1 MKASHRKDVIIA
13 RLIFAAICLFLIAL
27 IVTIVITV
35 NSKGGKKKEQD
46 KVQQNAVSESETDS
60 VGDSDTEI
68 GAIYL
73 PQQTT
78 EGTEKT
84 YVTTTS
90 SVNMREK
97 PDKNANI
104 VTVIAQDV
112 KLEFVSED
120 NGWTQVIFQG
130 QTGYVSSDYVKSDM
144 ADSTTDS
151 GTSGAA
157 DSGAASQGTADGST
171 TGADIQSE
179 NTIYMGL
186 LQNTDI
192 SCHYRNHSSHNLYL
206 RPACAEKY
214 CFERIM
220 RKCRKQHHRGQRR
233 RYFQ

>member
-27 IVTIVITV
+27 IATIVITV
-35 NSKGGKKKEQD
+35 TSKGGKKKEQD
-46 KVQQNAVSESETDS
+46 KVQQNAVS
-60 VGDSDTEI
+60 DSDTEI

-104 VTVIAQDV
+104 INVIGPDV
-112 KLEFVSED
+112 KIEFVSED

-151 GTSGAA
+151 GTSGDA
-157 DSGAASQGTADGST
+157 DSAAQSQ
-171 TGADIQSE
+171 
-179 NTIYMGL
+179 
-186 LQNTDI
+186 
-192 SCHYRNHSSHNLYL
+192 
-206 RPACAEKY
+206 
-214 CFERIM
+214 
-220 RKCRKQHHRGQRR
+220 
-233 RYFQ
+233 

>member
-27 IVTIVITV
+27 IATIVITV
-35 NSKGGKKKEQD
+35 TSKGGKKKEQD
-46 KVQQNAVSESETDS
+46 KAQQNAVSESETDS
-60 VGDSDTEI
+60 AGDSDTEI

-144 ADSTTDS
+144 ADSTTDR

-157 DSGAASQGTADGST
+157 GNGGCFPCCGSTSGGAGSGAASQGTADGST
-171 TGADIQSE
+171 TGAADNAAQS
-179 NTIYMGL
+179 
-186 LQNTDI
+186 Q
-192 SCHYRNHSSHNLYL
+192 
-206 RPACAEKY
+206 
-214 CFERIM
+214 
-220 RKCRKQHHRGQRR
+220 
-233 RYFQ
+233 

>member
-27 IVTIVITV
+27 IATIVITIT
-35 NSKGGKKKEQD
+35 SKGGKKKEQD
-46 KVQQNAVSESETDS
+46 KAQQNVASESET
-60 VGDSDTEI
+60 DSDTEI

-120 NGWTQVIFQG
+120 NGWAQVIFQG

-151 GTSGAA
+151 GTSDGDAAGAA
-157 DSGAASQGTADGST
+157 DSAAQSQ
-171 TGADIQSE
+171 Q
-179 NTIYMGL
+179 
-186 LQNTDI
+186 
-192 SCHYRNHSSHNLYL
+192 
-206 RPACAEKY
+206 
-214 CFERIM
+214 
-220 RKCRKQHHRGQRR
+220 
-233 RYFQ
+233 

>member
-27 IVTIVITV
+27 IATIVITV

-46 KVQQNAVSESETDS
+46 KVQQNAVSE
-60 VGDSDTEI
+60 SDTEI

-157 DSGAASQGTADGST
+157 NSGAASQGTADGST
-171 TGADIQSE
+171 TGAADSAAQS
-179 NTIYMGL
+179 
-186 LQNTDI
+186 Q
-192 SCHYRNHSSHNLYL
+192 
-206 RPACAEKY
+206 
-214 CFERIM
+214 
-220 RKCRKQHHRGQRR
+220 
-233 RYFQ
+233 

>member
-27 IVTIVITV
+27 IATIVITIT
-35 NSKGGKKKEQD
+35 SKKGGEKKEQD
-46 KVQQNAVSESETDS
+46 QAQQNVASESET
-60 VGDSDTEI
+60 DSDTEI

-120 NGWTQVIFQG
+120 NGWAQVIFQG

-151 GTSGAA
+151 GTSDGDAAGAA
-157 DSGAASQGTADGST
+157 DSAAQSQ
-171 TGADIQSE
+171 Q
-179 NTIYMGL
+179 
-186 LQNTDI
+186 
-192 SCHYRNHSSHNLYL
+192 
-206 RPACAEKY
+206 
-214 CFERIM
+214 
-220 RKCRKQHHRGQRR
+220 
-233 RYFQ
+233 

>member
-60 VGDSDTEI
+60 AGDSDTEI

-90 SVNMREK
+90 SVNMRE
-97 PDKNANI
+97 I
-104 VTVIAQDV
+104 VTVIGQNV

-157 DSGAASQGTADGST
+157 NSGAASQGTADGST
-171 TGADIQSE
+171 TGAADSAAQS
-179 NTIYMGL
+179 
-186 LQNTDI
+186 Q
-192 SCHYRNHSSHNLYL
+192 
-206 RPACAEKY
+206 
-214 CFERIM
+214 
-220 RKCRKQHHRGQRR
+220 
-233 RYFQ
+233 

>member
-60 VGDSDTEI
+60 AGDSDTEI

-104 VTVIAQDV
+104 VTVIGQNV

-130 QTGYVSSDYVKSDM
+130 QTGYVSSDYVKS
-144 ADSTTDS
+144 
-151 GTSGAA
+151 GAA
-157 DSGAASQGTADGST
+157 NSGAASQGTADGST
-171 TGADIQSE
+171 TGAADSAAQS
-179 NTIYMGL
+179 
-186 LQNTDI
+186 Q
-192 SCHYRNHSSHNLYL
+192 
-206 RPACAEKY
+206 
-214 CFERIM
+214 
-220 RKCRKQHHRGQRR
+220 
-233 RYFQ
+233 

>member
-27 IVTIVITV
+27 IATIVITIT
-35 NSKGGKKKEQD
+35 SKGGEKKEQD
-46 KVQQNAVSESETDS
+46 KTQQNVVSESEADS
-60 VGDSDTEI
+60 DSDSDSDTEI

-104 VTVIAQDV
+104 ITVIAQDV

-120 NGWTQVIFQG
+120 NGWAQVIFQG

-151 GTSGAA
+151 GTSDGDAAGAS
-157 DSGAASQGTADGST
+157 DSAAQP
-171 TGADIQSE
+171 Q
-179 NTIYMGL
+179 
-186 LQNTDI
+186 Q
-192 SCHYRNHSSHNLYL
+192 
-206 RPACAEKY
+206 
-214 CFERIM
+214 
-220 RKCRKQHHRGQRR
+220 
-233 RYFQ
+233 

>member
-27 IVTIVITV
+27 IATIVITIT
-35 NSKGGKKKEQD
+35 SKGGKKKEQD
-46 KVQQNAVSESETDS
+46 KAQQNVASESEADS
-60 VGDSDTEI
+60 DSDTEI

-120 NGWTQVIFQG
+120 NGWAQVIFQG

-144 ADSTTDS
+144 ADGTTDS
-151 GTSGAA
+151 GTSDGDAAGAA
-157 DSGAASQGTADGST
+157 DSAAQP
-171 TGADIQSE
+171 Q
-179 NTIYMGL
+179 
-186 LQNTDI
+186 Q
-192 SCHYRNHSSHNLYL
+192 
-206 RPACAEKY
+206 
-214 CFERIM
+214 
-220 RKCRKQHHRGQRR
+220 
-233 RYFQ
+233 

>member
-27 IVTIVITV
+27 IATIVITV
-35 NSKGGKKKEQD
+35 TSKGGKKKEQD
-46 KVQQNAVSESETDS
+46 KAQQNAVSESETDS
-60 VGDSDTEI
+60 AGDSDTEI

-112 KLEFVSED
+112 SLYQRTMAGHRLSFRDRQAMSALTTSSQI
-120 NGWTQVIFQG
+120 WLTALQTAAHQVRQVAGLPVRVQQMAVQQELQIMLHSHSNR
-130 QTGYVSSDYVKSDM
+130 YVV
-144 ADSTTDS
+144 
-151 GTSGAA
+151 
-157 DSGAASQGTADGST
+157 
-171 TGADIQSE
+171 
-179 NTIYMGL
+179 
-186 LQNTDI
+186 
-192 SCHYRNHSSHNLYL
+192 R
-206 RPACAEKY
+206 
-214 CFERIM
+214 
-220 RKCRKQHHRGQRR
+220 
-233 RYFQ
+233 

>member
-27 IVTIVITV
+27 IATIVITIT
-35 NSKGGKKKEQD
+35 SKGDKKKEQD
-46 KVQQNAVSESETDS
+46 KTQQNVASESETDS
-60 VGDSDTEI
+60 DSDTEI

-144 ADSTTDS
+144 ADGTTDS
-151 GTSGAA
+151 GTSDGDAAGAA
-157 DSGAASQGTADGST
+157 DSTA
-171 TGADIQSE
+171 QP
-179 NTIYMGL
+179 
-186 LQNTDI
+186 Q
-192 SCHYRNHSSHNLYL
+192 
-206 RPACAEKY
+206 
-214 CFERIM
+214 
-220 RKCRKQHHRGQRR
+220 Q
-233 RYFQ
+233 

>member
-27 IVTIVITV
+27 IATIVITIT
-35 NSKGGKKKEQD
+35 SKGGKKKEQD
-46 KVQQNAVSESETDS
+46 KAQQNVASESEADS
-60 VGDSDTEI
+60 DSDTEI

-104 VTVIAQDV
+104 VTVIGQDV

-171 TGADIQSE
+171 TGAADSAAQS
-179 NTIYMGL
+179 
-186 LQNTDI
+186 Q
-192 SCHYRNHSSHNLYL
+192 
-206 RPACAEKY
+206 
-214 CFERIM
+214 
-220 RKCRKQHHRGQRR
+220 
-233 RYFQ
+233 

>member
-27 IVTIVITV
+27 IATIVITIT
-35 NSKGGKKKEQD
+35 SKGSKKKEQD
-46 KVQQNAVSESETDS
+46 KTQQNVASESETDS
-60 VGDSDTEI
+60 DSDTEI

-120 NGWTQVIFQG
+120 NGWAQVIFQG

-144 ADSTTDS
+144 ADGTTDS
-151 GTSGAA
+151 GTSDGDAAGAA
-157 DSGAASQGTADGST
+157 DSTA
-171 TGADIQSE
+171 QP
-179 NTIYMGL
+179 
-186 LQNTDI
+186 Q
-192 SCHYRNHSSHNLYL
+192 
-206 RPACAEKY
+206 
-214 CFERIM
+214 
-220 RKCRKQHHRGQRR
+220 Q
-233 RYFQ
+233 

>member
-1 MKASHRKDVIIA
+1 MKASHRKDVIIV

-27 IVTIVITV
+27 IATIVITIT
-35 NSKGGKKKEQD
+35 SKGGKKKEQD
-46 KVQQNAVSESETDS
+46 KTQQNVASESETDS
-60 VGDSDTEI
+60 DSDTEI

-120 NGWTQVIFQG
+120 NGWAQVIFQG

-144 ADSTTDS
+144 ADGTTDS
-151 GTSGAA
+151 GTSDGDAAGAA
-157 DSGAASQGTADGST
+157 DSTA
-171 TGADIQSE
+171 QP
-179 NTIYMGL
+179 
-186 LQNTDI
+186 Q
-192 SCHYRNHSSHNLYL
+192 
-206 RPACAEKY
+206 
-214 CFERIM
+214 
-220 RKCRKQHHRGQRR
+220 Q
-233 RYFQ
+233 

>member
-27 IVTIVITV
+27 IATIVITIT
-35 NSKGGKKKEQD
+35 SKGDKKKEQD
-46 KVQQNAVSESETDS
+46 KAQQNVASESEA
-60 VGDSDTEI
+60 DSDSDSEI

-78 EGTEKT
+78 EGTEKN

-144 ADSTTDS
+144 ADGTTDS
-151 GTSGAA
+151 GTSDGDAARAA
-157 DSGAASQGTADGST
+157 DSTA
-171 TGADIQSE
+171 QP
-179 NTIYMGL
+179 
-186 LQNTDI
+186 Q
-192 SCHYRNHSSHNLYL
+192 
-206 RPACAEKY
+206 
-214 CFERIM
+214 
-220 RKCRKQHHRGQRR
+220 Q
-233 RYFQ
+233 

>member
-27 IVTIVITV
+27 IATIVITIT
-35 NSKGGKKKEQD
+35 SKGGKKKEQD
-46 KVQQNAVSESETDS
+46 KAQQNVASESEADS
-60 VGDSDTEI
+60 DSDTEI

-120 NGWTQVIFQG
+120 NGWAQVIFQG

-144 ADSTTDS
+144 ADGTTDS
-151 GTSGAA
+151 GTSDGDAAGAA
-157 DSGAASQGTADGST
+157 DSTA
-171 TGADIQSE
+171 QP
-179 NTIYMGL
+179 
-186 LQNTDI
+186 Q
-192 SCHYRNHSSHNLYL
+192 
-206 RPACAEKY
+206 
-214 CFERIM
+214 
-220 RKCRKQHHRGQRR
+220 Q
-233 RYFQ
+233 

>member
-27 IVTIVITV
+27 IATIVITV

-60 VGDSDTEI
+60 ASDSDTEI

-130 QTGYVSSDYVKSDM
+130 QTGYVSSDYVKSELTALQTAAHQVRQIAGLPVRVQQM
-144 ADSTTDS
+144 AV
-151 GTSGAA
+151 
-157 DSGAASQGTADGST
+157 Q
-171 TGADIQSE
+171 QE
-179 NTIYMGL
+179 
-186 LQNTDI
+186 LQI
-192 SCHYRNHSSHNLYL
+192 VLHSHSN
-206 RPACAEKY
+206 
-214 CFERIM
+214 
-220 RKCRKQHHRGQRR
+220 
-233 RYFQ
+233 RYVVR

>member
-27 IVTIVITV
+27 IATIVITIT
-35 NSKGGKKKEQD
+35 SKGGEKKEQD
-46 KVQQNAVSESETDS
+46 KAQQNVASESETDS
-60 VGDSDTEI
+60 DSDTEI

-120 NGWTQVIFQG
+120 NGWAQVIFQG

-144 ADSTTDS
+144 ADGTTDS
-151 GTSGAA
+151 GTSDGDAAGAA
-157 DSGAASQGTADGST
+157 DSAAQP
-171 TGADIQSE
+171 Q
-179 NTIYMGL
+179 
-186 LQNTDI
+186 Q
-192 SCHYRNHSSHNLYL
+192 
-206 RPACAEKY
+206 
-214 CFERIM
+214 
-220 RKCRKQHHRGQRR
+220 
-233 RYFQ
+233 

>member
-27 IVTIVITV
+27 IATIVITV
-35 NSKGGKKKEQD
+35 TSKGGKKKEQD
-46 KVQQNAVSESETDS
+46 KAQQNAVSESETDS
-60 VGDSDTEI
+60 AGDSDTEI

-104 VTVIAQDV
+104 VTVIGQNV

-130 QTGYVSSDYVKSDM
+130 QTGYVSSAYVKSDM

-171 TGADIQSE
+171 TGAADSAAQS
-179 NTIYMGL
+179 
-186 LQNTDI
+186 Q
-192 SCHYRNHSSHNLYL
+192 
-206 RPACAEKY
+206 
-214 CFERIM
+214 
-220 RKCRKQHHRGQRR
+220 
-233 RYFQ
+233 

>member
-1 MKASHRKDVIIA
+1 MKFVILTGMSGA
-13 RLIFAAICLFLIAL
+13 GKSTAIKMMEDIGYYC
-27 IVTIVITV
+27 VD
-35 NSKGGKKKEQD
+35 NQ
-46 KVQQNAVSESETDS
+46 
-60 VGDSDTEI
+60 

-104 VTVIAQDV
+104 INVIGPDV
-112 KLEFVSED
+112 KIEFVSED

-151 GTSGAA
+151 GTSGDA
-157 DSGAASQGTADGST
+157 DSAAQSQ
-171 TGADIQSE
+171 
-179 NTIYMGL
+179 
-186 LQNTDI
+186 
-192 SCHYRNHSSHNLYL
+192 
-206 RPACAEKY
+206 
-214 CFERIM
+214 
-220 RKCRKQHHRGQRR
+220 
-233 RYFQ
+233 

>member
-27 IVTIVITV
+27 IATIVITIT
-35 NSKGGKKKEQD
+35 SKGGEKKEQD
-46 KVQQNAVSESETDS
+46 KTQQNVASESETDS
-60 VGDSDTEI
+60 DSDTEI

-144 ADSTTDS
+144 ADGTTDS
-151 GTSGAA
+151 GTSDGDAAGAA
-157 DSGAASQGTADGST
+157 DSAAQP
-171 TGADIQSE
+171 Q
-179 NTIYMGL
+179 
-186 LQNTDI
+186 Q
-192 SCHYRNHSSHNLYL
+192 
-206 RPACAEKY
+206 
-214 CFERIM
+214 
-220 RKCRKQHHRGQRR
+220 
-233 RYFQ
+233 

>member
-46 KVQQNAVSESETDS
+46 KVQQNAVSESET
-60 VGDSDTEI
+60 EI

-104 VTVIAQDV
+104 VTVIGQNV

-157 DSGAASQGTADGST
+157 GSGAASQGTADGST
-171 TGADIQSE
+171 TGAADSAAQS
-179 NTIYMGL
+179 
-186 LQNTDI
+186 Q
-192 SCHYRNHSSHNLYL
+192 
-206 RPACAEKY
+206 
-214 CFERIM
+214 
-220 RKCRKQHHRGQRR
+220 
-233 RYFQ
+233 

>member
-27 IVTIVITV
+27 IATIVITIT
-35 NSKGGKKKEQD
+35 SKGGKKKEQD
-46 KVQQNAVSESETDS
+46 KTQQNVASESETDS
-60 VGDSDTEI
+60 DSDTEI

-151 GTSGAA
+151 GTSDGDATGAA
-157 DSGAASQGTADGST
+157 DSAAQP
-171 TGADIQSE
+171 Q
-179 NTIYMGL
+179 
-186 LQNTDI
+186 Q
-192 SCHYRNHSSHNLYL
+192 
-206 RPACAEKY
+206 
-214 CFERIM
+214 
-220 RKCRKQHHRGQRR
+220 
-233 RYFQ
+233 

>member
-27 IVTIVITV
+27 IATIVITIT
-35 NSKGGKKKEQD
+35 SKGDKKKEQD
-46 KVQQNAVSESETDS
+46 KAQQNVASESETDS
-60 VGDSDTEI
+60 DSDTEI

-151 GTSGAA
+151 GASDGDATGAA
-157 DSGAASQGTADGST
+157 DSAAQSQ
-171 TGADIQSE
+171 Q
-179 NTIYMGL
+179 
-186 LQNTDI
+186 
-192 SCHYRNHSSHNLYL
+192 
-206 RPACAEKY
+206 
-214 CFERIM
+214 
-220 RKCRKQHHRGQRR
+220 
-233 RYFQ
+233 

>member
-27 IVTIVITV
+27 IATIVITV
-35 NSKGGKKKEQD
+35 TSKGGKKKEQD
-46 KVQQNAVSESETDS
+46 KVQQNAVSES
-60 VGDSDTEI
+60 
-68 GAIYL
+68 AIYL

-104 VTVIAQDV
+104 INVIGPDV
-112 KLEFVSED
+112 KIEFVSED

-151 GTSGAA
+151 GTSGDA
-157 DSGAASQGTADGST
+157 DSAAQSQ
-171 TGADIQSE
+171 
-179 NTIYMGL
+179 
-186 LQNTDI
+186 
-192 SCHYRNHSSHNLYL
+192 
-206 RPACAEKY
+206 
-214 CFERIM
+214 
-220 RKCRKQHHRGQRR
+220 
-233 RYFQ
+233 

>member
-27 IVTIVITV
+27 IATIVITV
-35 NSKGGKKKEQD
+35 TSKGGKKKEQD
-46 KVQQNAVSESETDS
+46 KVQQNAVSETDS
-60 VGDSDTEI
+60 AGDSDTEI

-104 VTVIAQDV
+104 INVIGPDV
-112 KLEFVSED
+112 KIEFVSED

-151 GTSGAA
+151 GTSGDA
-157 DSGAASQGTADGST
+157 DSAAQSQ
-171 TGADIQSE
+171 
-179 NTIYMGL
+179 
-186 LQNTDI
+186 
-192 SCHYRNHSSHNLYL
+192 
-206 RPACAEKY
+206 
-214 CFERIM
+214 
-220 RKCRKQHHRGQRR
+220 
-233 RYFQ
+233 

>member
-27 IVTIVITV
+27 IATIVITIT
-35 NSKGGKKKEQD
+35 SKGGKKKEQD
-46 KVQQNAVSESETDS
+46 KAQQNVASESETDS
-60 VGDSDTEI
+60 DSDTEI

-144 ADSTTDS
+144 ADGTTDS
-151 GTSGAA
+151 GTSDGDAAGAA
-157 DSGAASQGTADGST
+157 DSTA
-171 TGADIQSE
+171 QP
-179 NTIYMGL
+179 
-186 LQNTDI
+186 Q
-192 SCHYRNHSSHNLYL
+192 
-206 RPACAEKY
+206 
-214 CFERIM
+214 
-220 RKCRKQHHRGQRR
+220 Q
-233 RYFQ
+233 

>member
-27 IVTIVITV
+27 IATIVITV
-35 NSKGGKKKEQD
+35 TSKGGKKKEQD
-46 KVQQNAVSESETDS
+46 KVQQNAVSESET
-60 VGDSDTEI
+60 DSDTEI

-104 VTVIAQDV
+104 INVIGPDV
-112 KLEFVSED
+112 KIEFVSED

-151 GTSGAA
+151 GTSGDA
-157 DSGAASQGTADGST
+157 DSAAQSQ
-171 TGADIQSE
+171 
-179 NTIYMGL
+179 
-186 LQNTDI
+186 
-192 SCHYRNHSSHNLYL
+192 
-206 RPACAEKY
+206 
-214 CFERIM
+214 
-220 RKCRKQHHRGQRR
+220 
-233 RYFQ
+233 

>member
-1 MKASHRKDVIIA
+1 
-13 RLIFAAICLFLIAL
+13 
-27 IVTIVITV
+27 
-35 NSKGGKKKEQD
+35 
-46 KVQQNAVSESETDS
+46 
-60 VGDSDTEI
+60 
-68 GAIYL
+68 
-73 PQQTT
+73 
-78 EGTEKT
+78 
-84 YVTTTS
+84 TTTS

-171 TGADIQSE
+171 TGAADNAAQS
-179 NTIYMGL
+179 
-186 LQNTDI
+186 Q
-192 SCHYRNHSSHNLYL
+192 
-206 RPACAEKY
+206 
-214 CFERIM
+214 
-220 RKCRKQHHRGQRR
+220 
-233 RYFQ
+233 